1 MRPVMVRMPDWTEA
15 CRFRFDPR
23 WMKLP

>member
-15 CRFRFDPR
+15 CRFRFDSR
-23 WMKLP
+23 LVKLP